1 MKFLI
6 QKLPPLQLLYF
17 AFVSGWGSECS
28 IPPSEE
34 EIFDDTDESGNKLN
48 AGFDCC
54 VWCLELWEDR
64 CGGGLGGCGVGF
76 PWASSASRLR
86 RFMTVGRNLDEMARS
101 PASCRYH
108 KIRNHLWYPFGIMVL
123 RFHLGI
129 CGKMMHDE
137 YKELKQLFHNV
148 TKKQKKERRDVCSL
162 KTQPPSSPNFLSSH
176 HPLWIM

>member
-1 MKFLI
+1 MNFEKI
-6 QKLPPLQLLYF
+6 TKPENEVSHPETSTSST
-17 AFVSGWGSECS
+17 FVLRLCIRLGLECS

-54 VWCLELWEDR
+54 VWCLGPWEAR

-148 TKKQKKERRDVCSL
+148 AVFFQY
-162 KTQPPSSPNFLSSH
+162 
-176 HPLWIM
+176 

>member
-1 MKFLI
+1 MNFEKI
-6 QKLPPLQLLYF
+6 TKPENEVSHPETSTSST
-17 AFVSGWGSECS
+17 FVLRLCIRLGLECS

-54 VWCLELWEDR
+54 VWCLELWEAR

-86 RFMTVGRNLDEMARS
+86 RFMTVGRNLDVMARS

-148 TKKQKKERRDVCSL
+148 AVFFQY
-162 KTQPPSSPNFLSSH
+162 
-176 HPLWIM
+176 